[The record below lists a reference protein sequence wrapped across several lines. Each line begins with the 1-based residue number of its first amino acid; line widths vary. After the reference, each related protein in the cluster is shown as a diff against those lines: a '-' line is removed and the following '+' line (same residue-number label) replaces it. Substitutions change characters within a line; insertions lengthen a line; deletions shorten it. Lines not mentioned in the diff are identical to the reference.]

1 LKKLRKVPNVTAH
14 PVRGQ
19 VPAEDLAEILDS
31 SRARFEKLL
40 SSKILICG
48 ATGFVGTWL
57 TSSLLQANEEMNLDL
72 EIVIISR
79 NADFAKKRLNPRH
92 EDPLTIV
99 TGDLASEKNPL
110 ATLGHEFT
118 HILHLATPTVAA
130 TGSLD
135 DMRHASTI
143 EGARNL
149 VEYASHMFAPPVLV
163 HASSGGVYGKQP
175 LSLEKIE
182 EGWIN
187 ENLENE
193 ISAYGRAKLEA
204 ENIIGQASREGI
216 VRAANPRLFAF
227 LGPHLALDAHFAVGN
242 FMRDALADTAI
253 RMEGNPSTTRSYLYP
268 TDMTDWLL
276 AILVEPHEEILHLG
290 SRIPVHMSELAQQIS
305 EAFNR
310 TPISYLGTDVPA
322 SNYVP
327 ETQVIQSIYGV
338 NQRIGLAEAI
348 VRWAKW
354 LKTR

>member
-1 LKKLRKVPNVTAH
+1 VPNVTLR
-14 PVRGQ
+14 PVRGL
-19 VPAEDLAEILDS
+19 VPAGDLAEILES
-31 SRARFEKLL
+31 SRARFEKLP
-40 SSKILICG
+40 SSKILVCG

-57 TSSLLQANEEMNLDL
+57 TSSLLQANEEMNLGL

-79 NADFAKKRLNPRH
+79 DADSAKKRLAPH
-92 EDPLTIV
+92 PKDPLTIV
-99 TGDLASEKNPL
+99 TGDLAGVQNPL
-110 ATLGHEFT
+110 AALGHEFT

-135 DMRHASTI
+135 DTRHASTV

-149 VEYASHMFAPPVLV
+149 VEYASKLSAPPVLV
-163 HASSGGVYGKQP
+163 HTSSGGVYGKQP
-175 LSLEKIE
+175 LSLERIE
-182 EGWIN
+182 EGWDN
-187 ENLENE
+187 KNLEIE
-193 ISAYGRAKLEA
+193 ISAYGRAKLQA
-204 ENIIGQASREGI
+204 ENLIGEASREGI

-227 LGPHLALDAHFAVGN
+227 LGPHLPLDAHFAVGN
-242 FMRDALADTAI
+242 FMRDALEGTPI
-253 RMEGNPSTTRSYLYP
+253 SVEGNPSTTRSYLYP

-276 AILVEPHEEILHLG
+276 AILVEPHEEILHVG
-290 SRIPVHMSELAQQIS
+290 SRIPVHMSELAQKIS

-338 NQRIGLAEAI
+338 NQRIGLVEAI